1 MKYRFKLIFDL
12 EGGYLGYVNVYQ
24 EAPDYALTHKG
35 EIRIDYVDC
44 KSVMTH
50 HTLNESHIHSEYQE
64 DIINSLVKRALDI
77 ADIIYPMLDDYGSRF
92 LSTDTFEYTRE
103 D

>member
-92 LSTDTFEYTRE
+92 LSTDIFEYTRE